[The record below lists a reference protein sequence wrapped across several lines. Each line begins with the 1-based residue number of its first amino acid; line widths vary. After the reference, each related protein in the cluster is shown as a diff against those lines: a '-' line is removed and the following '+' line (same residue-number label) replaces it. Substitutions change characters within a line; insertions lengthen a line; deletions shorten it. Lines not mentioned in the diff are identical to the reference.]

1 MKSNWL
7 KILNPI
13 VLLLAANQF
22 ATGFRPGL
30 YVKGTFRFA
39 HKRMSILLLIALAVH
54 LGLNN
59 AWVRRT
65 YFRQRPSPERAA
77 ASNENPS
84 DELPGVS
91 GLRR

>member
-30 YVKGTFRFA
+30 YGKGTFRFA

-54 LGLNN
+54 LALNN

-65 YFRQRPSPERAA
+65 YFRQRPSPKRAA
-77 ASNENPS
+77 ESNENPS